1 MNREEFSTEVGT
13 VTTTHTSKSSPMKS
27 FVAHILRELRRP
39 SRLRSR
45 ILISFILI
53 SSAVF
58 LFLGRWH
65 AYKIQRTAS
74 HLDNYVP
81 NKLAGAFA
89 PYNVIDGGRLDDTI
103 PDNDTNTNLVR
114 PKFHLIIP
122 ARKRS
127 ANLCKTLISAAILN
141 YPPPTLIGFELDEK
155 EGKDSPSSQYVQDTL
170 NFLNGKEVHDDDIVL
185 ILDEDTWPQ
194 VPVEIII
201 SRFLR
206 NTQDSSAS
214 LHKQYGRVNINN
226 SMVDRASPKRP
237 RPQKYTQKVLFAAQK
252 ECSIGDGPAEL
263 ACYANIIPQS
273 TLPKNSHGSKTDR
286 YEAGIYNRP
295 RFIEGALAVGKAG
308 DVRRVWKRAEELVRL
323 QHKSKEDTSV
333 QNVFTQIFGEQEWN
347 RIQSRKASSSKF
359 RIWLEA
365 KLGYGVS
372 VDALAA
378 NNVMFKQE
386 GPSENYEF
394 GIGLDYSSGV
404 FQTMRKSSDDVR
416 FVRYGDRQEKGI
428 VGMRGI
434 IQGQVGNS
442 GILPAEL
449 KVIGGPLELCGN
461 GDVHKEGE
469 TRNTQIENA
478 LMDARKQ
485 NITWKDV
492 QLGTNTKVPGTSVP
506 ASLNFNFHGKDI
518 GEGEKLK
525 KELWGNMWWRKW
537 DKALLRECTS
547 SSGAEQAWKGVM
559 GDGETWWDLR
569 GGRGGVWTGE
579 RVWIEWGEV
588 CGEEEFEEEVFGGA

>member
-1 MNREEFSTEVGT
+1 
-13 VTTTHTSKSSPMKS
+13 MKS

-53 SSAVF
+53 SSVIF

-74 HLDNYVP
+74 HLGNYVP
-81 NKLAGAFA
+81 NKLAGAFV
-89 PYNVIDGGRLDDTI
+89 PYNVIDGGRLDKTT
-103 PDNDTNTNLVR
+103 PDNDTNTNIVR
-114 PKFHLIIP
+114 SKFHLIIP

-127 ANLCKTLISAAILN
+127 ANLCKTLISAAVLN

-155 EGKDSPSSQYVQDTL
+155 EGKDSSSSQYVQETL

-185 ILDEDTWPQ
+185 ILDGDTWLQ

-206 NTQDSSAS
+206 NTQDSNLS
-214 LHKQYGRVNINN
+214 LLKQYGRVSINN
-226 SMVDRASPKRP
+226 SMVDRTSPKRP

-252 ECSIGDGPAEL
+252 ECGIRDGSAEL

-273 TLPKNSHGSKTDR
+273 TLPKNSYGSKTDR

-295 RFIEGALAVGKAG
+295 RFIEGALAVGKAR
-308 DVRRVWKRAEELVRL
+308 DVRRVWKRAEELARL
-323 QHKSKEDTSV
+323 QHKSKDTSV

-347 RIQSRKASSSKF
+347 RIQSRKASSSRF
-359 RIWLEA
+359 WIWLEA
-365 KLGYGVS
+365 KLGYGVN

-378 NNVMFKQE
+378 NNITFEQE

-394 GIGLDYSSGV
+394 GIGLDYSSGL

-416 FVRYGDRQEKGI
+416 FVRYGEKQEKGI
-428 VGMRGI
+428 VRLRGI
-434 IQGQVGNS
+434 IQGAVGDS
-442 GILPAEL
+442 AKLLAEL
-449 KVIGGPLELCGN
+449 KAIGGPLELCGG

-469 TRNTQIENA
+469 IRDTEMEKA
-478 LMDARKQ
+478 LMDVRKQ

-492 QLGTNTKVPGTSVP
+492 QLGTNMEVPGTSVP

-518 GEGEKLK
+518 GEGEKIK
-525 KELWGNMWWRKW
+525 KELWGNMWWEKW
-537 DKALLRECTS
+537 DKELLRECTS
-547 SSGAEQAWKGVM
+547 SFGAEQAWKDVM

-579 RVWIEWGEV
+579 RVWVEWGEV
-588 CGEEEFEEEVFGGA
+588 CGGEEFEEGVFGGA